1 LPVLIDTLQGDGLA
15 NVRSVTGIDSDEAI
29 RLAGHVAVRNDGATI
44 HKLLA
49 DAPAIVLSEQSVSAF
64 LKLEP
69 LIANRSYAAAISDG
83 LDGFNMTR
91 PSDAPADRV
100 DSEASVR
107 ACPQPLVQK
116 PSARLI
122 DVVVNAR
129 VIDADADYTGDCR
142 ANVLND

>member
-1 LPVLIDTLQGDGLA
+1 LI
-15 NVRSVTGIDSDEAI
+15 S
-29 RLAGHVAVRNDGATI
+29 
-44 HKLLA
+44 
-49 DAPAIVLSEQSVSAF
+49 
-64 LKLEP
+64 
-69 LIANRSYAAAISDG
+69 NRSDAAAISDG
-83 LDGFNMTR
+83 IDGFNMTR

-122 DVVVNAR
+122 DVVVNAS

>member
-29 RLAGHVAVRNDGATI
+29 RLAGHVAVRNYGATI

-69 LIANRSYAAAISDG
+69 LIANCSNAAAISDG
-83 LDGFNMTR
+83 LNGFNVTR
-91 PSDAPADRV
+91 PSDAPSNRV

-107 ACPQPLVQK
+107 TCPQPLVQK